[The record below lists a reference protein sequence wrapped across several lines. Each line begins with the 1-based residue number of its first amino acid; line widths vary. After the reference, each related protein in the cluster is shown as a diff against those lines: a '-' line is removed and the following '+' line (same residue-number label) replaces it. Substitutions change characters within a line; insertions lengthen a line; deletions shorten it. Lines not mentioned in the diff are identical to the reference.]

1 MLCGLSAGRTAC
13 LGNAKVTTMAEKV
26 RAMGPYSRPHVLA
39 KLDRRTRESRQ
50 LEATTADLAEHV
62 GGEPTA
68 LQARLIDRIAR
79 LELYLSKMDQRA
91 NANGGTLSERDS
103 RQYLAWCNSIR
114 LAMRDLGL
122 EKRGPRQPTLAEAL
136 GQGAVA

>member
-1 MLCGLSAGRTAC
+1 MP
-13 LGNAKVTTMAEKV
+13 KKV

-50 LEATTADLAEHV
+50 LEATVADLAEHV

-79 LELYLSKMDQRA
+79 LELYLSKMDERA
-91 NANGGTLSERDS
+91 NFNGGTLSERDS

-122 EKRGPRQPTLAEAL
+122 EKRPPPGPTLPEHIAANYPS
-136 GQGAVA
+136 ASA

>member
-1 MLCGLSAGRTAC
+1 MP
-13 LGNAKVTTMAEKV
+13 KKV
-26 RAMGPYSRPHVLA
+26 RAMGPYSRPHMLA

-50 LEATTADLAEHV
+50 MEATTADLAEHV
-62 GGEPTA
+62 GGSPTA
-68 LQARLIDRIAR
+68 LQTRLIDRIAR

-122 EKRGPRQPTLAEAL
+122 ERRAAPGPSLAETL

>member
-1 MLCGLSAGRTAC
+1 M
-13 LGNAKVTTMAEKV
+13 AKKV
-26 RAMGPYSRPHVLA
+26 RAMGPYTRPHVLA

-50 LEATTADLAEHV
+50 LEATVAELAEHV

-79 LELYLSKMDQRA
+79 LELYLAKMDERA

-122 EKRGPRQPTLAEAL
+122 ERRGPRTPTLKEHCDATY
-136 GQGAVA
+136 GGAAA

>member
-1 MLCGLSAGRTAC
+1 
-13 LGNAKVTTMAEKV
+13 
-26 RAMGPYSRPHVLA
+26 MGPYSRPHMLA
-39 KLDRRTRESRQ
+39 KLDGRTKEARQ
-50 LEATTADLAEHV
+50 MEATVAELADHV

-91 NANGGTLSERDS
+91 NANGSTLSERDS
-103 RQYLAWCNSIR
+103 KQYLAWCNSLR

-122 EKRGPRQPTLAEAL
+122 ERRAAPGPSLAETL

>member
-1 MLCGLSAGRTAC
+1 
-13 LGNAKVTTMAEKV
+13 MAEKV

-50 LEATTADLAEHV
+50 LEATVAELAEHV

-68 LQARLIDRIAR
+68 LQTRLIDRIAR
-79 LELYLSKMDQRA
+79 LELYLAKMDQRA
-91 NANGGTLSERDS
+91 NANGSTLSERDS
-103 RQYLAWCNSIR
+103 KQYLAWCNSLR

-122 EKRGPRQPTLAEAL
+122 ERRAAPGPSLPEHIAANYPS
-136 GQGAVA
+136 ASA